1 MLQGR
6 AKAAINDLSQKQIN
20 NALDLALK
28 ITAFMRVFYVSN
40 LLLSLVL
47 TVFAVYIGI
56 IYAIDMGKRGAQEV
70 HTTVSMRIW
79 KTFYGKGAIYMLIL
93 KLMKYFL
100 FCKLSFGLHD
110 KVKAIRADQPS
121 AEKDGPTLLKTGGM
135 STDRKM
141 LMLFGVI
148 FVMFMTAFLV
158 MMGIFQNEIAL
169 VPEEKASTATQV
181 AALTMQLTGQE
192 VKPEVVKRVVDEW
205 RQQDAERARVIGG
218 ISPFPFSFRF
228 KLPFS

>member
-1 MLQGR
+1 MLQSR
-6 AKAAINDLSQKQIN
+6 AKVAINDLSQKRIN

-79 KTFYGKGAIYMLIL
+79 KTFYGKGAIYILIL

-121 AEKDGPTLLKTGGM
+121 AEKDTPLKTGGM

-148 FVMFMTAFLV
+148 FALFMTAFLV
-158 MMGIFQNEIAL
+158 MMGIFQTKSRWC
-169 VPEEKASTATQV
+169 P
-181 AALTMQLTGQE
+181 
-192 VKPEVVKRVVDEW
+192 KRRRRPRCRW
-205 RQQDAERARVIGG
+205 RRSRCSLLDRR
-218 ISPFPFSFRF
+218 
-228 KLPFS
+228 